1 MINVSFESHPEL
13 YQDFESCQ
21 EFLGNLSDCS
31 CEYPDEVTNFHVY
44 TEVRNEKELECIKSF
59 LATQNLEKTKLI
71 VWSDYSIEDNPRIQP
86 YKKYLDLRVWNAV
99 EEAKGTIIENEIE
112 KLTSEDNLH
121 YLQSDLLRLLAL
133 HKYGGIWADMDI
145 IFLRDWKC
153 ILDQEYM
160 YQWGSETDFA
170 NEGACATVLSLKKES
185 EFSYELL
192 KELKVMPTITRST
205 IWGKD
210 LFASLWRRG
219 YRYTIFPSPFFNT
232 EWLITKSPR
241 RTKEEAR
248 KLRNDIGESWFTDN
262 THGKDYLYL
271 ESFGWHWHNSSH
283 KHLPIVEGSKFD
295 TLRQITNMRLKER
308 EIEHKQ

>member
-1 MINVSFESHPEL
+1 MIDISFESHPEL

-21 EFLGNLSDCS
+21 EFLGSLSDCS

-99 EEAKGTIIENEIE
+99 EEAKGTIIEDEVQ
-112 KLTSEDNLH
+112 KLTSEDGKH

-192 KELKVMPTITRST
+192 KELKVMPIITGST

-210 LFASLWRRG
+210 RDW
-219 YRYTIFPSPFFNT
+219 
-232 EWLITKSPR
+232 E
-241 RTKEEAR
+241 
-248 KLRNDIGESWFTDN
+248 
-262 THGKDYLYL
+262 TH
-271 ESFGWHWHNSSH
+271 
-283 KHLPIVEGSKFD
+283 
-295 TLRQITNMRLKER
+295 
-308 EIEHKQ
+308 